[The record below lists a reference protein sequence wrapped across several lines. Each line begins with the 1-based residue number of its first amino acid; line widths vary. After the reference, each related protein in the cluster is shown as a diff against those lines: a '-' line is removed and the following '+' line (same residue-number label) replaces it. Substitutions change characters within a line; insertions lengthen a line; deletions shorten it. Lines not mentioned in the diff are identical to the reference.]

1 MKVIYE
7 KYSELYCVEY
17 KPGVTFQLTFEELEQ
32 FKEELQA
39 ICTDVY
45 MEQLA
50 ELDIGADECEGG
62 ACKI

>member
-1 MKVIYE
+1 MKINYD
-7 KYSELYCVEY
+7 KYGKKYYFNDV
-17 KPGVTFQLTFEELEQ
+17 KPMTFEQLEM

-45 MEQLA
+45 SEQLA
-50 ELDIGADECEGG
+50 ALDLGADDCESG

>member
-1 MKVIYE
+1 MSNVVYD
-7 KYSELYCVEY
+7 KYSNKYYIKDKLV
-17 KPGVTFQLTFEELEQ
+17 LTFEQLEV

-45 MEQLA
+45 SEQLA
-50 ELDIGADECEGG
+50 TLDLGADDCESG

>member
-1 MKVIYE
+1 MKVNYD
-7 KYSELYCVEY
+7 KYSKKYYFNDV
-17 KPGVTFQLTFEELEQ
+17 KPMTFEQLEL

-39 ICTDVY
+39 IITDVY

-50 ELDIGADECEGG
+50 ELELGADDCEGG

>member
-1 MKVIYE
+1 MQVNYD
-7 KYSELYCVEY
+7 KYGKKYYFNDVH
-17 KPGVTFQLTFEELEQ
+17 PMTFEQLEQ

-45 MEQLA
+45 QEALA
-50 ELDIGADECEGG
+50 EMDIGDDCESG

>member
-1 MKVIYE
+1 MKVNYD
-7 KYSELYCVEY
+7 KYGKKYYFNDV
-17 KPGVTFQLTFEELEQ
+17 KPMTFVELEQ

-39 ICTDVY
+39 IVTDVY

-50 ELDIGADECEGG
+50 ELDIGADDCESG